1 MPEHEETKSIDRL
14 LRTSSFFANVD
25 NITAAIA
32 VPFKDHPN
40 RDGVLGISELVC
52 SGLALLVAGIAIL
65 KYACCDKDKVNIP
78 SLFVL
83 ALMLSNILSI
93 AGSIMILTISNE
105 DASHYVG
112 LALVAGSKV
121 VHPLLTNSI
130 LGPELASDKES
141 SSGSEDRATITQSLS
156 RDF

>member
-40 RDGVLGISELVC
+40 RDEMLGIGEIGF
-52 SGLALLVAGIAIL
+52 SGLAFIIASIAIL

-78 SLFVL
+78 SAFVIT
-83 ALMLSNILSI
+83 LMLSNFLAIV
-93 AGSIMILTISNE
+93 GGIMILTINNE
-105 DASHYVG
+105 DNSHYVG
-112 LALVAGSKV
+112 LGLVALSKV
-121 VHPLLTNSI
+121 LHPLLTSSV

-141 SSGSEDRATITQSLS
+141 SSGSENRATITQSLR